1 MCLKKKD
8 ERAECARV
16 EHLLSAAPKE
26 CRELAHVRVAAACA
40 VLPHSAE
47 ECATLITALLV
58 KDSTS
63 SLASR
68 PEATH
73 ADAAKCASTS
83 TERYV
88 LVRDMPCASDVC
100 SLRQMTHSYLLSRAR
115 ALHGAQYGVH

>member
-88 LVRDMPCASDVC
+88 MHGRAVREQRLLAAHDDALVLVEQS
-100 SLRQMTHSYLLSRAR
+100 AR
-115 ALHGAQYGVH
+115 TQWCT